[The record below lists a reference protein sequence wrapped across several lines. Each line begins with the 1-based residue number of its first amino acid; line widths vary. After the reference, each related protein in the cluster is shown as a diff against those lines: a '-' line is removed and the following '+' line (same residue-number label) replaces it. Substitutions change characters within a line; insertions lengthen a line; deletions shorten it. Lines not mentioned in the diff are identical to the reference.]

1 MTTTTRPMTAK
12 DLLLMPDDG
21 YRYELIRGELKQ
33 MSPAGN
39 YHGRLA
45 SNVNVP
51 LGGYVRANDL
61 GRTYVADTGYLI
73 SSDPDTVRAPDV
85 AFISRERLEEIGETD
100 GYWPGAPDLVVEVI
114 SPNDRYTEVEE
125 KVAEWLEAGAGMVI
139 VVNPRRRSVR
149 VHRSLSDVIDLAEG
163 DVIDGA
169 DVVPGWTLPISEIF
183 ED

>member
-1 MTTTTRPMTAK
+1 MTTTTRPMTAE
-12 DLLLMPDDG
+12 DLLLLPDDG

-39 YHGRLA
+39 YHALLTA
-45 SNVNVP
+45 NVTSSLVIH
-51 LGGYVRANDL
+51 VRVDNL
-61 GRTYVADTGYLI
+61 GRVYTGDPGYLI

-125 KVAEWLEAGAGMVI
+125 KVTEWLEAGAKMVI

-149 VHRSLSDVIDLAEG
+149 VHRSPSDVIDLTEG